1 MKRGRFP
8 RPRLREAGGLFQAP
22 REIEAWEP
30 CSGGRLR
37 RFYGKDSAFHLLKL
51 LARAK
56 INLTLDVLGK
66 RPDGY
71 HEVEMVMQSVALADE
86 VQLEKAAQG
95 ISLAVEGAPLAA
107 DESNLAWRAAALF
120 LRRFSPAGGAAIRL
134 KKKIPMAAGLAGGS
148 ADAAAV
154 LRGMNELFA
163 QGLDEA
169 ELAPLAAEL
178 GSDVP
183 FCLAGGTQ
191 LATGRGEVLR
201 RLADVPHFFV
211 VLAKPPVD
219 VSTAWVYGRYDG
231 QQEVRHPETKK
242 MLSAIEAGNRS
253 LICKELCN
261 VLESVTI
268 KEHMEIRSL
277 KERMMQEG
285 ALAAMMS
292 GSGPTVFAL
301 MKSEEEA
308 RRLAAKLREE
318 TAAAVFCTETQG
330 AQAF

>member
-1 MKRGRFP
+1 M
-8 RPRLREAGGLFQAP
+8 
-22 REIEAWEP
+22 
-30 CSGGRLR
+30 
-37 RFYGKDSAFHLLKL
+37 LKL

-56 INLTLDVLGK
+56 INLTLDILGK

-86 VQLEKAAQG
+86 VELEKTAQG
-95 ISLAVEGAPLAA
+95 VSLTVEGAALAA

-120 LRRFSPAGGAAIRL
+120 LRRFSSAGGIAIRL
-134 KKKIPMAAGLAGGS
+134 RKKIPLAAGLAGGS

-154 LRGMNELFA
+154 LLGMNDLFKK
-163 QGLDEA
+163 GLNEA
-169 ELAPLAAEL
+169 ALAKLAAEI

-191 LATGRGEVLR
+191 LATGRGEILR
-201 RLADVPHFFV
+201 RLADLPPFPV

-219 VSTAWVYGRYDG
+219 VSTAWAYGRYDA
-231 QQEVRHPETKK
+231 QKAVRRPETEK
-242 MLSAIEAGNRS
+242 MLAAIGAGDR
-253 LICKELCN
+253 LRICRELCN

-268 KEHMEIRSL
+268 EEHEEIRRL
-277 KERMMQEG
+277 KERMLEQG

-301 MKSEEEA
+301 MESEEA
-308 RRLAAKLREE
+308 AQTLAKKLHEE
-318 TAAAVFCTETQG
+318 TEAAIFCTKTQG
-330 AQAF
+330 VRMF